1 MTEVIAILVT
11 IIVGLLGFAT
21 YKSDKLKEQKQK
33 TETQAAKAQI
43 LQKQMESVNE
53 VQNSLKEAQSETSKP
68 ETVEKASGGDSA
80 SRLERLNKLQNSSKR
95 KSGKQ

>member
-33 TETQAAKAQI
+33 TETEKAKAQI

-53 VQNSLKEAQSETSKP
+53 VQNSLKEAQSTSKP
-68 ETVEKASGGDSA
+68 QKVEKASSGDSA
-80 SRLERLNKLQNSSKR
+80 SRLERLNKLQNSTKR

>member
-53 VQNSLKEAQSETSKP
+53 VQNSLKEAQNTSKP
-68 ETVEKASGGDSA
+68 ETVEKASSGDSA

>member
-53 VQNSLKEAQSETSKP
+53 VQNSLKEAQNTSKP